1 MYGAR
6 AVAALLNKGIR
17 LRVAERK
24 FTVNGQSFEAGSII
38 IIRNG
43 NEKFGTQLWKLVAA
57 ACNAEGIKMNPVTT
71 GFVDEGYDF
80 GSSRVHPMKKV
91 KVGLITGETISPN
104 AAGEVWHFFDR
115 ELKYPISLFNVT
127 DFGRINLSELDVL
140 IMPDGG
146 YRFLQDKESASRL
159 QEWIRNGGK
168 LLALE
173 SAVGQLARQEWSL
186 LKEKKDA
193 GADSASKKDPY
204 QALKT
209 FAEREKEQATRY
221 TPGSIY
227 RVDTDSTHP
236 LLYGFPSYYYT
247 LKMDDVVYD
256 YMKEGGWN
264 AGVIKKD
271 NQVAGFVGYRLQKK
285 LKDGLVFGVQQMGRG
300 QVVYLT
306 DNILFRN
313 FWENG
318 KLMMANAV
326 FFE

>member
-1 MYGAR
+1 
-6 AVAALLNKGIR
+6 
-17 LRVAERK
+17 
-24 FTVNGQSFEAGSII
+24 
-38 IIRNG
+38 
-43 NEKFGTQLWKLVAA
+43 
-57 ACNAEGIKMNPVTT
+57 
-71 GFVDEGYDF
+71 
-80 GSSRVHPMKKV
+80 
-91 KVGLITGETISPN
+91 
-104 AAGEVWHFFDR
+104 
-115 ELKYPISLFNVT
+115 
-127 DFGRINLSELDVL
+127 
-140 IMPDGG
+140 MPDGG